1 MIVSKLQKI
10 EKMRDYNT
18 LRAVNLLKKRTVK
31 RGEVIMKCEP
41 FAYAVSSTNV
51 GNYCDNCLANYE

>member
-1 MIVSKLQKI
+1 
-10 EKMRDYNT
+10 MRDYNT